1 MRLVR
6 ILLNPGHKSA
16 IIQQIIFIDSFRITE
31 TITPH
36 EK

>member
-6 ILLNPGHKSA
+6 IFLNTGHKSA
-16 IIQQIIFIDSFRITE
+16 IIQQIIFIDSFRRTE
-31 TITPH
+31 TTTPH